1 MWKLKTFLSLVAV
14 CLGLVLGA
22 GVTSAQTVGSQARGG
37 DLLASGEGALAKGKY
52 QAAARNFSKAMRAG
66 DLSNIQVAKAL
77 YQRGIAY
84 EKTGRPAQAIAD
96 ITSALYI
103 EGLPGRDRVKAYLSR
118 GRAYEAVGMSDLARA
133 DLSRARSGGASERQ
147 IARSNQPAPS
157 VPGAPSFS
165 TSVQSPG
172 SRPPAPAFRTQV
184 NRRAPEPKRRQV
196 ASFETQTRAPRERI
210 PRFRTTILPQES
222 KARAP
227 RAGATRRT
235 NQRTAQEARP
245 AAAPSNWDTSVA
257 AQGSPP
263 PQPGPEQSEGRVGQ
277 FLGGLWERA
286 TASRDE
292 EKQTAAAAPAPPQW
306 SQTSTVIR
314 SATPV
319 RPAPRPAIAAR
330 SAPSVSASGSGYR
343 IQLAALR
350 SDAEAQATWKRLA
363 SKHRKLLAGRQPN
376 IVRTELGGLGTFYR
390 VQLGPFAD
398 KGSSQQLCRDFKAG
412 GLDCFLL
419 AP

>member
-1 MWKLKTFLSLVAV
+1 MCKFKIPVSLIAV

-22 GVTSAQTVGSQARGG
+22 GVAPAQTVGHQAQGS
-37 DLLASGEGALAKGKY
+37 DLLNSGEGALAKGQY

-66 DLSNIQVAKAL
+66 DLSNIQVARAL

-96 ITSALYI
+96 ITNALFI
-103 EGLPGRDRVKAYLSR
+103 EGLPGGDRAKAYLSR
-118 GRAYEAVGMSDLARA
+118 GRAYEAVGMSDLARS

-147 IARSNQPAPS
+147 IAASSQPAPS

-172 SRPPAPAFRTQV
+172 TRSPAPAFRTQV
-184 NRRAPEPKRRQV
+184 NRAGSGPKRQQV
-196 ASFETQTRAPRERI
+196 ASFETQTRAPHEPI
-210 PRFRTTILPQES
+210 PRFRTTILPQDP
-222 KARAP
+222 KPRASI
-227 RAGATRRT
+227 AGATPPKNPR
-235 NQRTAQEARP
+235 AASVRP
-245 AAAPSNWDTSVA
+245 AAAPSSWETSVA
-257 AQGSPP
+257 AQGSPQ
-263 PQPGPEQSEGRVGQ
+263 PQQEPDQSGGRVGK
-277 FLGGLWERA
+277 FFGGLWERA
-286 TASRDE
+286 TSGGDPQE
-292 EKQTAAAAPAPPQW
+292 PTAEAPAAAPPQW

-314 SATPV
+314 SAPPV
-319 RPAPRPAIAAR
+319 QAAPRPAIAAR
-330 SAPSVSASGSGYR
+330 PAQPVSVSGNGYR

-350 SDAEAQATWKRLA
+350 SDAEAQATWKRLVN
-363 SKHRKLLAGRQPN
+363 KHRKLLAGRKPN

-390 VQLGPFAD
+390 VQLGPFAE
-398 KGSSQQLCRDFKAG
+398 KGPSQKLCNDFKLG